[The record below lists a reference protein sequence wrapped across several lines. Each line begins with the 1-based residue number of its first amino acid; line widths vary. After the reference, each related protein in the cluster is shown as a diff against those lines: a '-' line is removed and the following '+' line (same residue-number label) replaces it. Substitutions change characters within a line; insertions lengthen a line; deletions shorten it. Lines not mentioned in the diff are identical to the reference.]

1 MLKEDLAHYIGL
13 YQTWSSYQP
22 EAAGVTLAYCSI
34 HGNTAAAALQLKA
47 MLEEKGVAV
56 AAFDLARDS
65 MSETV
70 ASAFRYDKL
79 VLAAP
84 TYDAA
89 LFPVMEDFLY
99 HLKAKNYQKRTIA
112 ILENGSWAP
121 MAGKLMRAYA
131 AEGFKGCTLVEPVIT
146 LRGKLNGQ
154 NQAALAALVDTLTA

>member
-1 MLKEDLAHYIGL
+1 
-13 YQTWSSYQP
+13 
-22 EAAGVTLAYCSI
+22 
-34 HGNTAAAALQLKA
+34 
-47 MLEEKGVAV
+47 MLEETVSSV

-65 MSETV
+65 MSEAV

-99 HLKAKNYQKRTIA
+99 HLKAKGYQKRTIA

-121 MAGKLMRAYA
+121 MAGKLMRAY